1 MYCCL
6 ITKVFIMKKVL
17 SVIFILT
24 FAVSATVAAVFAA
37 KSSIMIECN
46 SYSIESY
53 SFDPNGRYCC
63 PLCRGENTWIPA
75 SPNQVGK
82 ERTYICNTCGY
93 EMTFVL
99 Q

>member
-1 MYCCL
+1 
-6 ITKVFIMKKVL
+6 MKKVL

-24 FAVSATVAAVFAA
+24 FAVSATVAAVFDA
-37 KSSIMIECN
+37 KNSMMVECN
-46 SYSIESY
+46 SYSIGRS

-75 SPNQVGK
+75 SPDQVGK

-93 EMTFVL
+93 QMTFVL